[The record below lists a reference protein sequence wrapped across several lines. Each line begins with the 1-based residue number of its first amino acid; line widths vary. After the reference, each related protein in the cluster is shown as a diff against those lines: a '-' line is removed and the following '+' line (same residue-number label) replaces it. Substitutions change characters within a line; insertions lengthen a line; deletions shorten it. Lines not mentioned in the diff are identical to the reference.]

1 MTAMAAEKP
10 VRVLSVDDEEG
21 YQALLAS
28 IFKRNNWDYKFA
40 GCGKE
45 ALEKVK
51 AWSPDLIFLDLML
64 PDING
69 FEVCSQIKS
78 DPATQHIP
86 VIMITGLAD
95 NDSKIKGLNAGAND
109 FIAKPFDVMELMIKA
124 NNLLKLK
131 EFEELKLKNEIL
143 TEMFKAIEAAKK
155 DWELTLNCL
164 EDIVLLVDKNEK
176 ILRCNRI
183 LLTLTG
189 KSYAELLYRNW
200 PEVLQENGF
209 RQISSGSNQ
218 GEFSHPLGK
227 WFLYY
232 SYSVK
237 EAEGT
242 NIAKVITLK
251 DITERK
257 IIEGQ
262 LVQSQKLEA
271 IGHLAAGIA
280 HEINTPIQYVGDNT
294 RFLMD
299 AFKDLHKLLEV
310 YDNLAEA
317 GQSHA
322 ELQEILT
329 NVALLK
335 KEIDLP
341 YLREEIPKAIKQ
353 SLEGVERVGKI
364 VRAMKEFS
372 HPGPK
377 EKTPTNL
384 NKAIEN
390 TVTVARNEWKY
401 VSEMILDLDP
411 DLPLVPCHPNEFNQ
425 VILNLV
431 INAAHAIAD
440 VVGNGA
446 TNKGKITVSTRRKG
460 DKVEIS
466 VKDTGTGIPPEIRSK
481 IFDPFFTTKEV
492 GKGTGQGLAIA
503 RSIVVD
509 KHGGTIDFETEVGKG
524 TTFTIYLPIG
534 NGSK

>member
-1 MTAMAAEKP
+1 VTPMAEEKP

-21 YQALLAS
+21 YQTLLAS

-40 GCGKE
+40 VCGKE
-45 ALEKVK
+45 ALEKLR

-86 VIMITGLAD
+86 VIMVTGLAD
-95 NDSKIKGLNAGAND
+95 KDSKIKGLNAGAND

-131 EFEELKLKNEIL
+131 EFEELKVKNEIL
-143 TEMFKAIEAAKK
+143 TQMFKAIEAAKK

-183 LLTLTG
+183 LMTLTG
-189 KSYAELLYRNW
+189 KSYDELLHRNW
-200 PEVLQENGF
+200 REVLHENGF
-209 RQISSGSNQ
+209 RQIPSGSNQ
-218 GEFSHPLGK
+218 GEFSHHLGK

-232 SYSVK
+232 AYSIK
-237 EAEGT
+237 EAEET
-242 NIAKVITLK
+242 NIATVITLK

-262 LVQSQKLEA
+262 LVQAQKLEA

-299 AFKDLHKLLEV
+299 TFKDLHKLLEV

-322 ELQEILT
+322 ELQEILA

-335 KEIDLP
+335 K
-341 YLREEIPKAIKQ
+341 R
-353 SLEGVERVGKI
+353 
-364 VRAMKEFS
+364 
-372 HPGPK
+372 
-377 EKTPTNL
+377 
-384 NKAIEN
+384 
-390 TVTVARNEWKY
+390 
-401 VSEMILDLDP
+401 
-411 DLPLVPCHPNEFNQ
+411 
-425 VILNLV
+425 
-431 INAAHAIAD
+431 
-440 VVGNGA
+440 
-446 TNKGKITVSTRRKG
+446 
-460 DKVEIS
+460 
-466 VKDTGTGIPPEIRSK
+466 
-481 IFDPFFTTKEV
+481 
-492 GKGTGQGLAIA
+492 
-503 RSIVVD
+503 
-509 KHGGTIDFETEVGKG
+509 
-524 TTFTIYLPIG
+524 
-534 NGSK
+534 

>member
-1 MTAMAAEKP
+1 
-10 VRVLSVDDEEG
+10 
-21 YQALLAS
+21 
-28 IFKRNNWDYKFA
+28 
-40 GCGKE
+40 
-45 ALEKVK
+45 
-51 AWSPDLIFLDLML
+51 
-64 PDING
+64 
-69 FEVCSQIKS
+69 
-78 DPATQHIP
+78 
-86 VIMITGLAD
+86 
-95 NDSKIKGLNAGAND
+95 
-109 FIAKPFDVMELMIKA
+109 
-124 NNLLKLK
+124 
-131 EFEELKLKNEIL
+131 
-143 TEMFKAIEAAKK
+143 
-155 DWELTLNCL
+155 
-164 EDIVLLVDKNEK
+164 
-176 ILRCNRI
+176 
-183 LLTLTG
+183 
-189 KSYAELLYRNW
+189 
-200 PEVLQENGF
+200 
-209 RQISSGSNQ
+209 
-218 GEFSHPLGK
+218 
-227 WFLYY
+227 
-232 SYSVK
+232 
-237 EAEGT
+237 
-242 NIAKVITLK
+242 
-251 DITERK
+251 
-257 IIEGQ
+257 
-262 LVQSQKLEA
+262 
-271 IGHLAAGIA
+271 
-280 HEINTPIQYVGDNT
+280 
-294 RFLMD
+294 MD
-299 AFKDLHKLLEV
+299 AFKDLHKLLEL